1 MDIDNA
7 IEQRTRMIIPIRC
20 VSCNN
25 VLAGKWLPYLKKVEE
40 LKKKEG
46 RTGSE
51 MQYLTQTTTKTAEG
65 KALDELGL
73 VRTCCRRHMLTHVD
87 LI

>member
-1 MDIDNA
+1 
-7 IEQRTRMIIPIRC
+7 MIIPIRC

-25 VLAGKWLPYLKKVEE
+25 IIAGKYLSYIDLVDKNR
-40 LKKKEG
+40 KKEG
-46 RTGSE
+46 KTE
-51 MQYLTQTTTKTAEG
+51 MEYLTSTTTKTAEG

-73 VRTCCRRHMLTHVD
+73 NRPCCRRHFLTHVD